1 MNNIPIYFH
10 QIRKYQK
17 GTDLLMRKLP
27 FQRLVRE
34 IAQDFRTDLR
44 FGATAILALQ
54 ESSEAHLVGMLEDSN
69 LLAIHAK
76 RVTIMQKDMQLAIR
90 LRGLNRR

>member
-1 MNNIPIYFH
+1 
-10 QIRKYQK
+10 
-17 GTDLLMRKLP
+17 MRKLP

-34 IAQDFRTDLR
+34 IAQDFSTDLR
-44 FGATAILALQ
+44 FNATAILALQ